1 LKADLV
7 GRDVF
12 VSYSHPDRQCAFA
25 LVEHL
30 ESRGISVWIA
40 PRDIV
45 PASDWAEE
53 IIDAIGGA
61 RILVLVFSSHTNA
74 SPQVRR
80 EIERAVHKGLP
91 VLPFRIEDVMPSKS
105 LEYFLS
111 SQHWLDAFP
120 PPIEPYLDRLSTS
133 VASLL
138 AGGRPVPEQRPA
150 TQPVCATA
158 AAAANFSGLE
168 LQALERQLAQHIG
181 PLAKLLVAR
190 AAACTGDWGL
200 LTQKLA
206 GEIDAPA
213 ARQQF
218 LRAAQTLVRPHA

>member
-1 LKADLV
+1 M
-7 GRDVF
+7 GREVF

-25 LVEHL
+25 LAERL
-30 ESRGISVWIA
+30 ESHGISVWIA
-40 PRDIV
+40 PRDIA
-45 PASDWAEE
+45 PASDWAEQ

-61 RILVLVFSSHTNA
+61 RVMVLVFSSHTNA

-120 PPIEPYLDRLSTS
+120 PPIEPHLGRLVTC

-138 AGGRPVPEQRPA
+138 AGAAPVPEQRPA
-150 TQPVCATA
+150 TQPITAAA
-158 AAAANFSGLE
+158 AAAANFPGPE

-181 PLAKLLVAR
+181 PLARLLVAR
-190 AAACTGDWGL
+190 AAARTGDWGQ
-200 LTQKLA
+200 LTQQLA

-213 ARQQF
+213 AREQF
-218 LRAAQTLVRPHA
+218 LRAAQTLVRPRA